1 MTKEDEPKDT
11 SVSGNKRSVSEATE
25 ASKDGEAVPG
35 PNDFELDPEKRRE
48 ARKMR
53 RIMANRKSARVSRE
67 RRKKLLTDLQES
79 VETLT
84 SDNSTLTKENLA
96 LRRELVTVIRQSGGV
111 SALGMIPNIQ
121 GLMESAQV
129 FSNLPNLAEPSSV
142 AVGGGKKK

>member
-1 MTKEDEPKDT
+1 MAKEDEPKDT
-11 SVSGNKRSVSEATE
+11 SVSGNKRSASETTE
-25 ASKDGEAVPG
+25 KGKDGEAIPD

-53 RIMANRKSARVSRE
+53 RIMANRKSARESRE

-129 FSNLPNLAEPSSV
+129 FSNLPNLAEPSSI
-142 AVGGGKKK
+142 AVGGSKKK

>member
-1 MTKEDEPKDT
+1 MAKEDEPKDT
-11 SVSGNKRSVSEATE
+11 SVSGNKRGVSETME
-25 ASKDGEAVPG
+25 KSKNGEAAAD

-53 RIMANRKSARVSRE
+53 RIMANRKSARESRE

-84 SDNSTLTKENLA
+84 SDNTTLTKDNLS

-121 GLMESAQV
+121 GLMDSAQV
-129 FSNLPNLAEPSSV
+129 FSNLPNLGEPSPI
-142 AVGGGKKK
+142 AVGGDKKK